1 MTPTSTPDDSNSG
14 RLRLYFQ
21 LLVRATANIIWNCLA
36 LMGTIFFDSDRSQHR
51 VFVTTLPITTSRID
65 SSIECV
71 VCVCIIFAKPGN
83 VQRWLIGRHRTRTGS
98 FVHFRFS
105 VTVIDRLP
113 SPFSPP
119 CLHTYQPD
127 REIARF
133 QCAEIVV
140 YRCGW
145 FTRWKTPFAR
155 PLAVR
160 RVARAKI
167 LRRCHR

>member
-14 RLRLYFQ
+14 RLRII
-21 LLVRATANIIWNCLA
+21 LVRATANIIWNCLA

-119 CLHTYQPD
+119 CLHTN
-127 REIARF
+127 RIAKLPASNVRKLLF
-133 QCAEIVV
+133 TGVV
-140 YRCGW
+140 GLRDG
-145 FTRWKTPFAR
+145 KR
-155 PLAVR
+155 PLRARSLSEGSFER
-160 RVARAKI
+160 RYWGDVTGNVV
-167 LRRCHR
+167 